1 VIEVDTAFRALHS
14 AVDVFVE
21 AAADHYGINRNDQRC
36 LELLDRRG
44 PMTAGALADAAGL
57 SAAAVTKVVDRLT
70 GLGYVERARPPQDR
84 RQVIISTTAA
94 EQRLARE
101 VFGPLVRDGLRLL
114 AELPDDDLETMLGV
128 LRRAADLNAGHA
140 ERVRNSAVRPPRG

>member
-1 VIEVDTAFRALHS
+1 
-14 AVDVFVE
+14 
-21 AAADHYGINRNDQRC
+21 
-36 LELLDRRG
+36 
-44 PMTAGALADAAGL
+44 MTAGALADAAGL

-84 RQVIISTTAA
+84 RQVIITTTAA

-140 ERVRNSAVRPPRG
+140 ERVRNSLARPPRG